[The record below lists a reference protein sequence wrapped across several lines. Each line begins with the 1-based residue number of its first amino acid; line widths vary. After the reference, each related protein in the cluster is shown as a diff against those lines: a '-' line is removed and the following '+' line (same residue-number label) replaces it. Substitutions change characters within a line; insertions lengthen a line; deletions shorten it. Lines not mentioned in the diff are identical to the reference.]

1 MAAAAALQPQ
11 SARDD
16 GELTEEEAAG
26 LLRQRKASVF
36 SAALLEAE
44 ALERDG
50 RLKEA
55 AEIIAEALV
64 RKNREDDIALS
75 VQLQAVDARGGG
87 GDGAAAGA
95 SSTIDSRLRAP
106 LRERAL

>member
-1 MAAAAALQPQ
+1 MRWRI
-11 SARDD
+11 ARRVESPILR
-16 GELTEEEAAG
+16 GEEQRGAG
-26 LLRQRKASVF
+26 RQRKASVF

-64 RKNREDDIALS
+64 RKKREDDIALS
-75 VQLQAVDARGGG
+75 VQLQAERRAAAAATRE
-87 GDGAAAGA
+87 AAGA
-95 SSTIDSRLRAP
+95 SSTIDARLRAP
-106 LRERAL
+106 ELRERAL